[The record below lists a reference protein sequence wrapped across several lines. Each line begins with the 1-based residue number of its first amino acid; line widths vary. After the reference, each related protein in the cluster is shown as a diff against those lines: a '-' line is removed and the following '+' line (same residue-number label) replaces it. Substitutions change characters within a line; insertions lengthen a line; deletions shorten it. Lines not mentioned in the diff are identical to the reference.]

1 MKIRIYQ
8 INMERDSDRVSFMA
22 LESLQKNQGAEQINS
37 RIYDRIYE
45 ADVACC
51 TLEDVYRMFN
61 LEHPADFN
69 GHSLSVSDIVEVMDE
84 QTEQAVQPG
93 FYFCDTVGFQRVEF
107 DPTQAQVKETTMRV
121 VICEPGKPARIAMI
135 KPGLESL
142 QSVVGGYI
150 EPYYAFEEEVCI
162 VCNEEGKING
172 MALNRA
178 IYVEKQPTE
187 MSYSE
192 LSRQFREAES
202 KGEHLS
208 GLIVFTEDSFTD
220 HYSEESR
227 TYSVSSQN
235 KAFQPGMGGYSIYAS
250 AIDGSD
256 PMVRL
261 ECYMTAERGGED
273 GWVVE
278 TCFLKHE
285 EKELADVI
293 AGTFLICDCSGSD
306 FGSLSKEQA
315 ERYRKQFQHPER
327 FYREN
332 GAIKAVPYNPEKET
346 ER

>member
-8 INMERDSDRVSFMA
+8 INLERDTDKVAFMA
-22 LESLQKNQGAEQINS
+22 LDTLPKLQESESINS
-37 RIYDRIYE
+37 ALYDRVYE
-45 ADVACC
+45 ADVDCSN
-51 TLEDVYRMFN
+51 LEDVFKLFN
-61 LEHPADFN
+61 LNHPAAFA
-69 GHSLSVSDIVEVMDE
+69 GRSLSVSDVVEIVDAPAIE
-84 QTEQAVQPG
+84 AG
-93 FYFCDTVGFQRVEF
+93 FYFCDSVGFKRVDF
-107 DPTQAQVKETTMRV
+107 DPAQAQIKEAAMRV
-121 VICEPGKPARIAMI
+121 VICEPGKPARVAMI

-150 EPYYAFEEEVCI
+150 EPYYAFEEDVCI

-178 IYVEKQPTE
+178 VYVEKQPTE
-187 MSYSE
+187 MSYGE
-192 LSRQFREAES
+192 LCRQFREAES
-202 KGEHLS
+202 RGEHLS

-261 ECYMTAERGGED
+261 ECYMAAEGGGED

-315 ERYRKQFQHPER
+315 ERYRKQFQYPER

>member
-8 INMERDSDRVSFMA
+8 INLERDTDKVAFMA
-22 LESLQKNQGAEQINS
+22 LDTLPKFQESESINS
-37 RIYDRIYE
+37 ALYDRVYE
-45 ADVACC
+45 ADVDCSN
-51 TLEDVYRMFN
+51 LEDVFKLFN
-61 LEHPADFN
+61 LNHPSEFT
-69 GHSLSVSDIVEVMDE
+69 GRSLSVSDVVEIVDAPAIE
-84 QTEQAVQPG
+84 AG
-93 FYFCDTVGFQRVEF
+93 FYFCDSVGFKRVDF
-107 DPTQAQVKETTMRV
+107 DPAQAQIKEAAMRV
-121 VICEPGKPARIAMI
+121 VICEPGKPARVAMI

-150 EPYYAFEEEVCI
+150 EPYYAFEEDVCI

-178 IYVEKQPTE
+178 VYVEKQPTE
-187 MSYSE
+187 MSYGE
-192 LSRQFREAES
+192 LCRQFREAES
-202 KGEHLS
+202 RGEHLS

-261 ECYMTAERGGED
+261 ESFMAAERGGED

-315 ERYRKQFQHPER
+315 ERYRKQFQYPER

>member
-8 INMERDSDRVSFMA
+8 VNLERDTDKVAFMA
-22 LESLQKNQGAEQINS
+22 LDTLPKYQKTEGINS
-37 RIYDRIYE
+37 SLYDRVYE
-45 ADVACC
+45 ADVDCSN
-51 TLEDVYRMFN
+51 LEDVFRLFN
-61 LEHPADFN
+61 LNLPAEFT
-69 GHSLSVSDIVEVMDE
+69 GRSLSVSDIVEVVDAPAIE
-84 QTEQAVQPG
+84 AG
-93 FYFCDTVGFQRVEF
+93 FYFCDSVGFKRVDF
-107 DPTQAQVKETTMRV
+107 DYEQAQVKETTMRV
-121 VICEPGKPARIAMI
+121 VICEPGKSARIAMI

-150 EPYYAFEEEVCI
+150 EPYYPFEEDVCI

-192 LSRQFREAES
+192 LCRQFREAES
-202 KGEHLS
+202 RGEHLS

-261 ECYMTAERGGED
+261 ECYMAAERGGED

-278 TCFLKHE
+278 TCYLKHE

-293 AGTFLICDCSGSD
+293 AGTFFICDCSGSD

-315 ERYRKQFQHPER
+315 ERYRKQFQYPER

-332 GAIKAVPYNPEKET
+332 GAIKAVPYNPEKEN

>member
-8 INMERDSDRVSFMA
+8 INLERDTDKVAFMA
-22 LESLQKNQGAEQINS
+22 LDTLPKFQESESINS
-37 RIYDRIYE
+37 ALYDRVYE
-45 ADVACC
+45 ADVDCSN
-51 TLEDVYRMFN
+51 LEDVFKLFN
-61 LEHPADFN
+61 LNHPAAFA
-69 GHSLSVSDIVEVMDE
+69 GRSLSVSDVVEIVDAPAIEV
-84 QTEQAVQPG
+84 G
-93 FYFCDTVGFQRVEF
+93 FYFCDSIGFKRVDF
-107 DPTQAQVKETTMRV
+107 DPAQAQIKEAAMRV
-121 VICEPGKPARIAMI
+121 VICEPGKPARVAMI
-135 KPGLESL
+135 KPGMESL

-150 EPYYAFEEEVCI
+150 EPYYAFEEDVCI

-178 IYVEKQPTE
+178 VYVEKQPTE
-187 MSYSE
+187 MSYGE
-192 LSRQFREAES
+192 LCRQFREAES
-202 KGEHLS
+202 RGEHRS
-208 GLIVFTEDSFTD
+208 GLIVFTEDSFNE

-261 ECYMTAERGGED
+261 ESFMAAERGGED

-315 ERYRKQFQHPER
+315 ERYRKQFQYPER